1 MLGAPASS
9 LVTDSVK
16 KKKMAPG
23 ACQGLEGSF
32 FFFFAWSG
40 NRFVRGCPDPPQRLR
55 EAPRPHAL
63 TGRELSPSL
72 VPCELYGFSLEMAI
86 WSKVEESGK
95 LLDPEENHT
104 PSAEG
109 FPCRLPPWAVA
120 LTLPHLPL
128 RGQRRKIRSLQGTLD
143 IRATGFFF
151 SLCNAPVCDV

>member
-1 MLGAPASS
+1 
-9 LVTDSVK
+9 
-16 KKKMAPG
+16 MAPG

-32 FFFFAWSG
+32 FFFFFAWLG

-63 TGRELSPSL
+63 TGRELLPSL

-104 PSAEG
+104 PSAES

-151 SLCNAPVCDV
+151 FFFATHQYAMFELSLDHLLKGL

>member
-16 KKKMAPG
+16 KKKKMAPG
-23 ACQGLEGSF
+23 ACQGLEGNFFF
-32 FFFFAWSG
+32 FFFFAWLG

-104 PSAEG
+104 PSAERE
-109 FPCRLPPWAVA
+109 FPVSAS
-120 LTLPHLPL
+120 
-128 RGQRRKIRSLQGTLD
+128 SLGCSPYSASPASPRPAEED
-143 IRATGFFF
+143 
-151 SLCNAPVCDV
+151 